1 MKVDPRYRQGN
12 ILEMRKGLITDAE
25 GEFTESLR
33 HIISININELRFMK
47 RPKNPP
53 RSLWGGHYE
62 IPTAMARKR

>member
-1 MKVDPRYRQGN
+1 MQKASSPKVES
-12 ILEMRKGLITDAE
+12 L
-25 GEFTESLR
+25 SLR